1 MQQAHHRSG
10 ETSNQGLATRSLFVW
25 LLVSALLFGF
35 LVGWIA
41 RAEPVASAAT
51 TDADATATRAAELE
65 ELEQLRTQVA
75 EQATA
80 CAEKQPSPTPTQ
92 VPAGE
97 MGLEYPYGDGWS
109 VTVID
114 AVAVPATDAVKPSG
128 AFLQVNL
135 TLTNNGRENEI
146 FPFNELVL
154 LDGQQ
159 RSYAISAEASRELVA
174 QDWDFYVEPSQP
186 TVKSVI
192 FDVAPDA
199 GTSFV
204 LESTKDPAFRV
215 KVEIVQRG

>member
-1 MQQAHHRSG
+1 MQKAHQGPG
-10 ETSNQGLATRSLFVW
+10 ETTNQDSATRSLVVW
-25 LLVSALLFGF
+25 LLVSALLLGF
-35 LVGWIA
+35 LVGWIV
-41 RAEPVASAAT
+41 RAEPAASAAT
-51 TDADATATRAAELE
+51 TEADATVTRAAELE

-80 CAEKQPSPTPTQ
+80 CADKQPSPTPTQ

-97 MGLEYPYGDGWS
+97 MGQAFPYGEGW
-109 VTVID
+109 TVVVVD
-114 AVAVPATDAVKPSG
+114 AVTIPGTDAVKPSG

-154 LDGQQ
+154 IDSQQ
-159 RSYAISAEASRELVA
+159 RSYAISTEASRELVA
-174 QDWDFYVEPSQP
+174 QDWDFFVEPSQP
-186 TVKSVI
+186 TAKSVI

>member
-1 MQQAHHRSG
+1 MQKAHQEPV
-10 ETSNQGLATRSLFVW
+10 ETGNQGSAMRSLFVW
-25 LLVSALLFGF
+25 LIVSALLLGF
-35 LVGWIA
+35 LVGWIV
-41 RAEPVASAAT
+41 RAEPAASAT
-51 TDADATATRAAELE
+51 TTEADATATRAAELE

-80 CAEKQPSPTPTQ
+80 CADEQPSPTPTQ

-97 MGLEYPYGDGWS
+97 TGQEYPYGDGW
-109 VTVID
+109 TIIVID
-114 AVAVPATDAVKPSG
+114 AVPVPGTDIVKPSG

-146 FPFNELVL
+146 FPFHELVL
-154 LDGQQ
+154 IDSQQ
-159 RSYAISAEASRELVA
+159 RSYAISTEASRELVA
-174 QDWDFYVEPSQP
+174 QDWDFFVEPSQP
-186 TVKSVI
+186 TAKSVI

-215 KVEIVQRG
+215 KVELVQRG

>member
-1 MQQAHHRSG
+1 MQHAHQESG

-51 TDADATATRAAELE
+51 TEADATATRTAELE

-97 MGLEYPYGDGWS
+97 MGQEYPYGDRWS

-114 AVAVPATDAVKPSG
+114 AVAVPATDAAKPTG
-128 AFLQVNL
+128 AFLQVN
-135 TLTNNGRENEI
+135 
-146 FPFNELVL
+146 
-154 LDGQQ
+154 
-159 RSYAISAEASRELVA
+159 
-174 QDWDFYVEPSQP
+174 
-186 TVKSVI
+186 
-192 FDVAPDA
+192 
-199 GTSFV
+199 
-204 LESTKDPAFRV
+204 
-215 KVEIVQRG
+215 

>member
-1 MQQAHHRSG
+1 MQKIHQVSG
-10 ETSNQGLATRSLFVW
+10 ETTNETSATRSIVVW
-25 LLVSALLFGF
+25 LLVSALMLGF

-41 RAEPVASAAT
+41 RAEPVTSAAT
-51 TDADATATRAAELE
+51 TEADATATRAAELV

-80 CAEKQPSPTPTQ
+80 CADDQPTPTPTQ

-97 MGLEYPYGDGWS
+97 MGQEYPYGDGWT
-109 VTVID
+109 VIVID
-114 AVAVPATDAVKPSG
+114 AVTVPGTEATKPSG
-128 AFLQVNL
+128 AFLQVNMS
-135 TLTNNGRENEI
+135 LTNNGRENKI

-154 LDGQQ
+154 IDSQQ
-159 RSYAISAEASRELVA
+159 HSYAISTEASREFVA
-174 QDWDFYVEPSQP
+174 QDWDFFVEPSQP
-186 TVKSVI
+186 TGKSVI